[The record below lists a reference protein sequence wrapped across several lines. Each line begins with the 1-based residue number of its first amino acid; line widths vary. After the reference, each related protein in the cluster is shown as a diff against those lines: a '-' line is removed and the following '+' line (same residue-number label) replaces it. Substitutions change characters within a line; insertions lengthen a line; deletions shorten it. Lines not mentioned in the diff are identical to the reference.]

1 MDSKWVKVLDNGCRQ
16 INRRRA
22 TQCAGNITEASHK
35 VLRLQSK
42 HNSLLTKLGKRKRS
56 VGCKSKCAVHLRKSL
71 LKNYSNL
78 MKSGVPQRL
87 LFYQDTE
94 WNDFPRDLV
103 EMVKDDFQMKKAAIE
118 VQFNGCHLMLD
129 ILYMVQVDLK
139 TGSRKPIAWIDE
151 AGGCFF
157 PQLHSC
163 DGVYDCSH
171 SDSDKI
177 EEVMFVDPNGASDIE
192 LHLQIEING
201 VNGFDLQECV
211 EESNID
217 VKRTKTEKKLSIDHY
232 ELGANDSDNQNSGA
246 KMEDVVVEVQRIGE
260 ILSPKFEDG
269 FESVDINVVKNMF
282 IASMNPSKD
291 ASILEIIKCSSKLME
306 SRWEIFLKQVEIT
319 RKHRGHPNVRYG
331 WLASSK
337 DGWSSIMMYGLA
349 HCGTQM
355 KAPFGS
361 GVHLT
366 SLKCALTS
374 ASNCDIDE
382 NGVGHMVFCRV
393 ILGNMEPVQP
403 GSAQFHPSSENF
415 DSGVDDL
422 QNPSHYIVWNM
433 NMNTHIYPE
442 YVISFKMSQGAAE
455 ALVRKESQC
464 VTTSQGHQQGQFQ
477 LVSSSVELEKN
488 SPPCQNFEGMPQQK
502 APGDCSSTSKTPKSP
517 WMPFAMLFDAISTK
531 VAPKDMKWVNMH
543 YNMFRSKKI
552 SRDEFIRKLRFS
564 VGDELLRNTIISLQ
578 DKLQAM
584 FSREFWCSPRGKA

>member
-1 MDSKWVKVLDNGCRQ
+1 MDSKWVKVLDNGRRQ

-22 TQCAGNITEASHK
+22 TQHAGNITEASHK

-56 VGCKSKCAVHLRKSL
+56 VECKSKCAVHLRKSL

-87 LFYQDTE
+87 LFYQNTE

-177 EEVMFVDPNGASDIE
+177 EEVMFADPNGASDIQ

-217 VKRTKTEKKLSIDHY
+217 VKRTRTEKKLSVDHY
-232 ELGANDSDNQNSGA
+232 ELGANDGDNQNSGA

-260 ILSPKFEDG
+260 ILSPMFEDG

-306 SRWEIFLKQVEIT
+306 SRWEIFQKQVEIT
-319 RKHRGHPNVRYG
+319 RN
-331 WLASSK
+331 AS
-337 DGWSSIMMYGLA
+337 Y
-349 HCGTQM
+349 
-355 KAPFGS
+355 
-361 GVHLT
+361 
-366 SLKCALTS
+366 
-374 ASNCDIDE
+374 CDIDE

-422 QNPSHYIVWNM
+422 QNPR
-433 NMNTHIYPE
+433 
-442 YVISFKMSQGAAE
+442 
-455 ALVRKESQC
+455 ALVQKESQC

-502 APGDCSSTSKTPKSP
+502 ALGESSSTSKTPKSP
-517 WMPFAMLFDAISTK
+517 WMPFAMLFNAISTK

-564 VGDELLRNTIISLQ
+564 VGDELLRSTIISLQ
-578 DKLQAM
+578 DKLPSNFACPPKCEGGARKLRQFYNGSYLVTSVIKYVFAVLRWWLSASSCEQCSLEVNQLM
-584 FSREFWCSPRGKA
+584 FVIVHVGFNCPFS

>member
-1 MDSKWVKVLDNGCRQ
+1 MDSKWVKVLDNGRRQ

-22 TQCAGNITEASHK
+22 TQHAGNITEASHK

-56 VGCKSKCAVHLRKSL
+56 VECKSKCALHLRKSL

-87 LFYQDTE
+87 LFYQNTE

-177 EEVMFVDPNGASDIE
+177 EEVMFADPNGASDIQ

-217 VKRTKTEKKLSIDHY
+217 VKRTRTEKKLSVDHY
-232 ELGANDSDNQNSGA
+232 ELGANDGDNQNSGA

-260 ILSPKFEDG
+260 ILSPMFEDG

-306 SRWEIFLKQVEIT
+306 SSWEIFQKQVEIT
-319 RKHRGHPNVRYG
+319 RKYRGHPNVRYG

-337 DGWSSIMMYGLA
+337 DGWSSIMMYGLG
-349 HCGTQM
+349 HCGTQI

-366 SLKCALTS
+366 SLKCALTRF
-374 ASNCDIDE
+374 ACTLI
-382 NGVGHMVFCRV
+382 F
-393 ILGNMEPVQP
+393 
-403 GSAQFHPSSENF
+403 
-415 DSGVDDL
+415 
-422 QNPSHYIVWNM
+422 
-433 NMNTHIYPE
+433 
-442 YVISFKMSQGAAE
+442 
-455 ALVRKESQC
+455 
-464 VTTSQGHQQGQFQ
+464 
-477 LVSSSVELEKN
+477 SSSCYLDQYKQQQNMEKN

-502 APGDCSSTSKTPKSP
+502 ALGESSSTSKTPKSP
-517 WMPFAMLFDAISTK
+517 WMPFAMLFNAISTK

-564 VGDELLRNTIISLQ
+564 VGDELLRSTIISLQ
-578 DKLQAM
+578 DKLPSNFA
-584 FSREFWCSPRGKA
+584 CSPKVPKEEREN

>member
-1 MDSKWVKVLDNGCRQ
+1 MDSKWVKVLDNGRRQ
-16 INRRRA
+16 ISRRRA
-22 TQCAGNITEASHK
+22 TQHAGNIIEASHK

-42 HNSLLTKLGKRKRS
+42 HNSFLTKLGKRKRS
-56 VGCKSKCAVHLRKSL
+56 VGCNSKCVVHLRKSL

-103 EMVKDDFQMKKAAIE
+103 ELVKDDFQMKKAAIE

-163 DGVYDCSH
+163 DGGVYDCSH
-171 SDSDKI
+171 SDPDKI
-177 EEVMFVDPNGASDIE
+177 EEVMFADPNGASDIQ

-217 VKRTKTEKKLSIDHY
+217 VKRTRTEKKLSVDHY
-232 ELGANDSDNQNSGA
+232 ELGANDGNNQNFGA
-246 KMEDVVVEVQRIGE
+246 KMEDVVEEVQRIGE
-260 ILSPKFEDG
+260 ILPPKFEDA
-269 FESVDINVVKNMF
+269 FETVDINVVKNMF

-306 SRWEIFLKQVEIT
+306 SRWEIFQKQVEIT

-337 DGWSSIMMYGLA
+337 DAWSSIMMYGLA
-349 HCGTQM
+349 HCGSQI

-361 GVHLT
+361 GVQLT
-366 SLKCALTS
+366 SLKCALTRFACTLIFSDSCYLDQYMQQQNMVSSGLRDYSVDICFSFSRNISISSPLFCFAFLPFQFAFGNICSLVFFS
-374 ASNCDIDE
+374 ASYCDIDE

-393 ILGNMEPVQP
+393 ILGNMEPVRP

-442 YVISFKMSQGAAE
+442 YVISFKMSEGATGA
-455 ALVRKESQC
+455 
-464 VTTSQGHQQGQFQ
+464 T
-477 LVSSSVELEKN
+477 
-488 SPPCQNFEGMPQQK
+488 
-502 APGDCSSTSKTPKSP
+502 
-517 WMPFAMLFDAISTK
+517 
-531 VAPKDMKWVNMH
+531 
-543 YNMFRSKKI
+543 
-552 SRDEFIRKLRFS
+552 
-564 VGDELLRNTIISLQ
+564 
-578 DKLQAM
+578 
-584 FSREFWCSPRGKA
+584 